1 MKLNLKKL
9 AALTSS
15 LLVVSCNG
23 GGSSG
28 GYVPPDP
35 QTNYCTQDGVPEY
48 NRTTSYSINEQV
60 QYNNNR
66 YLKISK
72 INDVNPSEY
81 PSVWELLG
89 SCNEP
94 YTPPEILQP
103 LKFKSIGT
111 PLNLNK
117 VGGNAVWYMLVTNP
131 NSEKVTL
138 NTIDNNTNSIFV
150 QNGQMGAQNYNTNI
164 IHPMDYAENYNQ
176 EVSGY
181 TTTPDC
187 LSLLNGTSLSL
198 LSGQSCVYKFRAFWN
213 SNLDMPQVNNF
224 KIDYV
229 FYSTK
234 RKSYCTSALGQCDYS
249 IPYNSNNTLSYQSTN
264 LSSQDVVESMLGF
277 NFVFSGDGS
286 TVLTW
291 VQPSLAP
298 TQSVSTY
305 SVNYNST
312 TNKLSLSNQQ
322 NYSGWGT
329 SGSFYFNF
337 PNGGWISE
345 NGQNFGANLY
355 NNMLTLGW
363 NFNGVNGTNGNIY
376 TFNGNNNNVFK
387 SPTGDFINP
396 SNYSQLSNAW
406 STMSYNLIAF
416 DENNNIAV
424 LYKPRTRQN
433 FCYNMSNGVY
443 TELSIAGGV
452 PTLYNFGTWQTLN
465 SSLPVFNGKIYINA
479 SWLYG
484 YGQNGQMYLNKN
496 SNVSTLR
503 ELNSINCS
511 VSDNQ
516 NFYSFNTITN
526 GYTNNYSFIRK
537 NINATFLVSNSNL

>member
-15 LLVVSCNG
+15 LLVVACNG
-23 GGSSG
+23 GGGASG
-28 GYVPPDP
+28 GD
-35 QTNYCTQDGVPEY
+35 
-48 NRTTSYSINEQV
+48 
-60 QYNNNR
+60 
-66 YLKISK
+66 
-72 INDVNPSEY
+72 
-81 PSVWELLG
+81 
-89 SCNEP
+89 
-94 YTPPEILQP
+94 TPPGPGPSPTPPVTQLQP
-103 LKFKSIGT
+103 LSFQSIGT

-164 IHPMDYAENYNQ
+164 IHPMDYAENYSQ

-187 LSLLNGTSLSL
+187 LSLVNGTSLSL
-198 LSGQSCVYKFRAFWN
+198 SSGQSCVYKFRAFWN

-234 RKSYCTSALGQCDYS
+234 GKSYCTSALGQCDYS

-277 NFVFSGDGS
+277 SNFVFSGDGS

-291 VQPSLAP
+291 VQQSLAA

-355 NNMLTLGW
+355 NNMVTLGW
-363 NFNGVNGTNGNIY
+363 NLNGVNGTNGNIY

-387 SPTGDFINP
+387 SLTGDFVNS

-424 LYKPRTRQN
+424 LYKPSTGQN
-433 FCYNMSNGVY
+433 FCYNMNNGVY

-452 PTLYNFGTWQTLN
+452 PTLYNFGNWQTLN
-465 SSLPVFNGKIYINA
+465 SNLPVFNGKIYINA

>member
-15 LLVVSCNG
+15 LLVVACNG
-23 GGSSG
+23 GGGASG
-28 GYVPPDP
+28 GD
-35 QTNYCTQDGVPEY
+35 
-48 NRTTSYSINEQV
+48 
-60 QYNNNR
+60 
-66 YLKISK
+66 
-72 INDVNPSEY
+72 
-81 PSVWELLG
+81 
-89 SCNEP
+89 
-94 YTPPEILQP
+94 TPPGPGPSPTPPVNQLQP
-103 LKFKSIGT
+103 LSFQSIGT

-164 IHPMDYAENYNQ
+164 IHPMDYAESYSQ

-187 LSLLNGTSLSL
+187 LSLVNGTSLSL
-198 LSGQSCVYKFRAFWN
+198 SSGQSCVYKFRAFWN

-234 RKSYCTSALGQCDYS
+234 GKSYCTSALGQCDYS

-264 LSSQDVVESMLGF
+264 ISSQDVVESMLGF
-277 NFVFSGDGS
+277 SNFLFSGDGS

-291 VQPSLAP
+291 VQQSLAA

-322 NYSGWGT
+322 NYSGWT
-329 SGSFYFNF
+329 PNGSFYFNF
-337 PNGGWISE
+337 PIGGFLSYD
-345 NGQNFGANLY
+345 GGNFGAGGF
-355 NNMLTLGW
+355 NNMTTLGW
-363 NFNGVNGTNGNIY
+363 NQLNVNGTNGTIY
-376 TFNGNNNNVFK
+376 TSSSTYIYQSSN
-387 SPTGDFINP
+387 GDFTNS
-396 SNYSQLSNAW
+396 SNYSIVSGIQYSA
-406 STMSYNLIAF
+406 SSYNLIAF

-424 LYKPRTRQN
+424 LYKPSTGQN
-433 FCYNMSNGVY
+433 FCYNMNNGVY
-443 TELSIAGGV
+443 TELYNPASV
-452 PTLYNFGTWQTLN
+452 QQKYNFQSNMPLN
-465 SSLPVFNGKIYINA
+465 GNLPVFNGKIYVNA
-479 SWLYG
+479 GGLYG
-484 YGQNGQMYLNKN
+484 VGQNGMLYLNKSENTSTIRVLNTVNCSISSNLDFYNFSISSGIASNISSTITASTTNYSLINSIKANTTYLINN
-496 SNVSTLR
+496 SN
-503 ELNSINCS
+503 I
-511 VSDNQ
+511 
-516 NFYSFNTITN
+516 
-526 GYTNNYSFIRK
+526 
-537 NINATFLVSNSNL
+537 